1 MIDNAAFHSTK
12 DVIIPQN
19 IFLLPIPPY
28 CPELNPAE
36 KIWQRMKDKISM
48 KIYNT
53 LAELNQKMEELIK
66 TAENELIKSI
76 TDYEF
81 YIKAFYSIFKV

>member
-1 MIDNAAFHSTK
+1 
-12 DVIIPQN
+12 
-19 IFLLPIPPY
+19 
-28 CPELNPAE
+28 
-36 KIWQRMKDKISM
+36 MKDKISM

-76 TDYEF
+76 TGYEF
-81 YIKAFYSIFKV
+81 YIKDFAVFLKFKWCYLLFLKDLIAKKVDKTTVRYSKT